1 MTSPFNIIA
10 VVQGGRLA
18 YEALLLAASLRA
30 TNPGF
35 AGRLILAE
43 PQPGPH
49 WPQDP
54 RLPDGPLRDRLAEL
68 GAEFLP
74 FESRVFGNGYPYG
87 NKIEAVKAA
96 PDAPF
101 LFLDT
106 DTLITGSFDT
116 VGFDFNRPSA
126 SMRREGTWPTIELYG
141 PGYAA
146 TWKSLYDKF
155 GLEFDSSLDLS
166 QPDEFW
172 QRYLYFNAGWFFH
185 ASAPAFGG
193 RLLDYARQI
202 RDDRPEELVC
212 QEIFPWL
219 DQIALPLAVHSFG
232 GGRPGPELDGLDGD
246 VTCHYRTIPL
256 LYAKESDL
264 AVQVLEEV
272 ALVKENR
279 RLLRDWPQVKQLVYQ
294 NGGRRARAM
303 FDQNDLPPREQM
315 IRNALKRAGLWLR

>member
-1 MTSPFNIIA
+1 MTLAFNIIA
-10 VVQGGRLA
+10 VVQGGRLS

-49 WPQDP
+49 WPEDP

-106 DTLITGSFDT
+106 DTLITGSFDK

-155 GLEFDSSLDLS
+155 GLEFESTLDLS

-212 QEIFPWL
+212 QEIFPGWTRL
-219 DQIALPLAVHSFG
+219 PCRWRFIPLAAAG
-232 GGRPGPELDGLDGD
+232 PGRNWTG
-246 VTCHYRTIPL
+246 
-256 LYAKESDL
+256 
-264 AVQVLEEV
+264 
-272 ALVKENR
+272 
-279 RLLRDWPQVKQLVYQ
+279 WM
-294 NGGRRARAM
+294 AM
-303 FDQNDLPPREQM
+303 
-315 IRNALKRAGLWLR
+315 